1 MGAGDI
7 AGAPDGA
14 RGCVA
19 AAFAGLAAPE
29 EADSG
34 PPASVHTAGCARA
47 VDGARAMR
55 GGLTTIVCG
64 QKATARSEKMVSA
77 DDHLQSIHTD
87 HWKQAVR
94 VAEASTIVHSL
105 RSGGA
110 GGRGHRLRLPPR
122 HWPRPPSRSAIM

>member
-34 PPASVHTAGCARA
+34 PLASVHTAGYARA

-64 QKATARSEKMVSA
+64 QKAKNSILIFAKIFVCFGSA
-77 DDHLQSIHTD
+77 CSM
-87 HWKQAVR
+87 R
-94 VAEASTIVHSL
+94 F
-105 RSGGA
+105 
-110 GGRGHRLRLPPR
+110 
-122 HWPRPPSRSAIM
+122 